1 MSLSY
6 NRLLMA
12 DAQQNRR
19 QTDRPLSV
27 TLVILGV
34 FALGLAN
41 LWRAIA
47 LLQQRAL
54 LLNELGAI
62 TDPILRS
69 IGALLW
75 AGAFIFLLIGL
86 WRRWPPARFIT
97 PGTLLAYSFYQL
109 VLTQLF
115 TFPVEFSAA
124 WAPIILQVA
133 IIVFTVWAL
142 NRKAAQKY
150 FEVS

>member
-1 MSLSY
+1 
-6 NRLLMA
+6 MA
-12 DAQQNRR
+12 EAHQDRS

-47 LLQQRAL
+47 LLQQRN
-54 LLNELGAI
+54 LLNELGAT
-62 TDPILRS
+62 TDPVLRS
-69 IGALLW
+69 IGAFLW
-75 AGAFIFLLIGL
+75 AGVFVILIIGL
-86 WRRWPPARFIT
+86 WRRWAPARFIT
-97 PGTLLAYSFYQL
+97 PGILLAYGIYQL

-115 TFPVEFSAA
+115 KLPVEFSAA
-124 WAPIILQVA
+124 WAPIVIQVA
-133 IIVFTVWAL
+133 VIVFAVWAL
-142 NRKAAQKY
+142 NRKAALKY